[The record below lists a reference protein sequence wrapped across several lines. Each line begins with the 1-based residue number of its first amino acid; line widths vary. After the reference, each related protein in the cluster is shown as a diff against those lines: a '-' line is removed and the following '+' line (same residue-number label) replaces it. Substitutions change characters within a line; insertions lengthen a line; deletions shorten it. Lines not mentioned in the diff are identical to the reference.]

1 MCNHTINMWLSLGLT
16 QSEQGRKKK
25 CTCCFSPNSFLKSIE
40 KDERSIISKNKYRK
54 QLTEL
59 VNPIMNWN
67 QLLKTYM
74 NFSVAEDK
82 ASKPEERDTRSG
94 PTTGRGRR
102 PAPLSHPSSRRE
114 PPRGHWGTEETA
126 APLWVPAGV
135 SNVREIS
142 QHLVLRKRLKA
153 ASIFTVFIV
162 ENNGWA

>member
-25 CTCCFSPNSFLKSIE
+25 CTCCFSPNSFLKSVE

-82 ASKPEERDTRSG
+82 AWGTRHTLRPDNREG
-94 PTTGRGRR
+94 TPTG
-102 PAPLSHPSSRRE
+102 SSFT

>member
-25 CTCCFSPNSFLKSIE
+25 CTCCFSPNSFLKSVE

-82 ASKPEERDTRSG
+82 A
-94 PTTGRGRR
+94 
-102 PAPLSHPSSRRE
+102 
-114 PPRGHWGTEETA
+114 WGTRHTLRPDNREGTPTGSSFTA
-126 APLWVPAGV
+126 VFPQGTAAWTLRHCGDSAPLWVPAGV